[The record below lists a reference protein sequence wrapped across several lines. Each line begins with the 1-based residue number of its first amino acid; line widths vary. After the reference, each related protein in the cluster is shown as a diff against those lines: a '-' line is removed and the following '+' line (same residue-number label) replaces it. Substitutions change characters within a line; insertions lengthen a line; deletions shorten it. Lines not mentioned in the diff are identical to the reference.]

1 MNANPTGHP
10 RPCPVCNSSR
20 IVARGP
26 ILHPRPAL
34 VAGIP
39 IDLGDEAYVLAQ
51 CSVCGFAFKD
61 PQIPEPELY
70 RCYTKA
76 SSDHWE
82 ERPDPITR
90 SWDTL
95 KHTVERHAPGRTIL
109 DIGCFNGA
117 LLEFLGAGWD
127 RFGVEP
133 SAPAAQMA
141 RSRGVNVLGATVD
154 DIPRELSFDVIMA
167 IDVVEHIAEPLPFFR
182 AVARRLRPRGA
193 FIVQTGDLDA
203 WTWRLEGSRYW
214 YSSLPEH
221 VSFYNRS
228 AMTELGARTG
238 MTSVG
243 HLRMPH
249 ARQPA
254 WTRAIE
260 LLKNVGYV
268 VGLHLGGFGVPPL
281 RRLFVDR
288 RAPGWLTAHDH
299 MLHIMTREIASD
311 SGGTLAS

>member
-1 MNANPTGHP
+1 MNDPGGHA
-10 RPCPVCNSSR
+10 RPCPVCGSSR

-34 VAGIP
+34 VAGMP
-39 IDLGDEAYVLAQ
+39 IDLGDDAYVLAR
-51 CSVCGFAFKD
+51 CPVCGFAFKD
-61 PQIPEPELY
+61 PPIPEAELL
-70 RCYTKA
+70 RCYAKA

-82 ERPDPITR
+82 ERPDPIAR

-95 KHTVERHAPGRTIL
+95 KHSIEQHAPGRTVL

-141 RSRGVNVLGATVD
+141 RSRGVNVLGATID
-154 DIPRELSFDVIMA
+154 DVPRELSFDVIVA
-167 IDVVEHIAEPLPFFR
+167 IDVVEHIADPLPFFR
-182 AVARRLRPRGA
+182 AVARHLRPRGA

-214 YSSLPEH
+214 YCSLPEH
-221 VSFYNRS
+221 VSFYNRR
-228 AMTELGARTG
+228 AMTELAARTG
-238 MTSVG
+238 MKSVG
-243 HLRMPH
+243 HLRLPH
-249 ARQPA
+249 DRQSVL
-254 WTRAIE
+254 TRAIE

-268 VGLHLGGFGVPPL
+268 VGVRLGGFGLPAL
-281 RRLFVDR
+281 RRRFVDR
-288 RAPGWLTAHDH
+288 RAPGWLTANDH
-299 MLHIMTREIASD
+299 MLHIMRREVASEP
-311 SGGTLAS
+311 GGTLAS